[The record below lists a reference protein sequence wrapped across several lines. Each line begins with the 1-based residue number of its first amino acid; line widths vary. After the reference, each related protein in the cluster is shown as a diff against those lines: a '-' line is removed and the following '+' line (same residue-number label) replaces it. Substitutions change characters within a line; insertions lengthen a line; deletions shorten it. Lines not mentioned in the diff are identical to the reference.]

1 MVHQLFKQQAT
12 MCPSKIL
19 CPPCKKVV
27 CGIPQGSTLG
37 PLLFLIYI
45 NDIATSSDKLS
56 SRLFANDTNVFAS
69 SKNLK
74 ELESTMNQEL
84 QKVKNW
90 CDTNKLSINLK
101 KTNFMLINSVQKKS
115 STPLKMLPNN
125 QGTFS
130 FLQQKAR

>member
-1 MVHQLFKQQAT
+1 MENPDKQDDENERMLYNMESKYIENTLST
-12 MCPSKIL
+12 MQ
-19 CPPCKKVV
+19 KVV

-45 NDIATSSDKLS
+45 NDIVTSSDKPS
-56 SRLFANDTNVFAS
+56 FRLFADDTNVFAS

-90 CDTNKLSINLK
+90 CDINKLSINLK
-101 KTNFMLINSVQKKS
+101 KTNFMLIKSVQKKIEY
-115 STPLKMLPNN
+115 TIK
-125 QGTFS
+125 
-130 FLQQKAR
+130 